1 MEQVWMLELNA
12 LGREFDCLCRR
23 WSVTADERERLVG
36 PEHEGEREKRVLLEI
51 DRHMRL
57 LIGEEEVSKWLRGE
71 GENGL
76 SPLEFMGLG
85 RDERSAMLAAARQ
98 RFAERFPQ
106 DVGESI
112 CDGLLTLGVRAS
124 TPGRGGLATGAG
136 KTRRL

>member
-106 DVGESI
+106 DV
-112 CDGLLTLGVRAS
+112 
-124 TPGRGGLATGAG
+124 
-136 KTRRL
+136 